1 MCDNLSSASLN
12 SDLFSKLNKAAIFIL
27 IPFLCHILGW
37 TSRQKEHTE
46 NSPLPPPGWGTR
58 HGRILTQSSRRP
70 RGRERGDPSTTRKS
84 SAVRLSGVTFDLQLP
99 RVEAQFLYL

>member
-46 NSPLPPPGWGTR
+46 
-58 HGRILTQSSRRP
+58 
-70 RGRERGDPSTTRKS
+70 KS
-84 SAVRLSGVTFDLQLP
+84 IHLLFY
-99 RVEAQFLYL
+99 FLRDQKMNELH